1 MSSAYS
7 VEGSRGTTVGY
18 GGAVMA
24 TIGVSIAVPDPHGAV
39 LRRFREGFGDP
50 LAATIP
56 SHITILPPTV
66 VAADERERFE
76 AHLRWVCDEIEPFEV
91 HLRGTGT
98 FRPVSPV
105 VFVQLAAGI
114 AQCEAI
120 EAAVRSGPV
129 SRELDFNYHPHV
141 TVAHHLPDEALDRA
155 FAELAGFE
163 VRFTVDAVHLYEHGE
178 DAVWRPVS
186 RFDFASG

>member
-1 MSSAYS
+1 
-7 VEGSRGTTVGY
+7 
-18 GGAVMA
+18 MA
-24 TIGVSIAVPDPHGAV
+24 TIGVSIAVPEPHGAA
-39 LRRFREGFGDP
+39 LQRLREGFGDP
-50 LAATIP
+50 MAGAIP
-56 SHITILPPTV
+56 AHITILPPTV
-66 VAADERERFE
+66 VEEQERDRFE
-76 AHLRWVCDEIEPFEV
+76 AHLRWVCDELEPFEV

-155 FAELAGFE
+155 FDELGSYE
-163 VRFTVDAVHLYEHGE
+163 VRFSVDAVHLYEHGADE
-178 DAVWRPVS
+178 VWRPVAQ
-186 RFDFASG
+186 FDFGLG